1 MTEPGEG
8 DAGPGSAD
16 SGDRGPRLQ
25 AYLAACGLASRRACE
40 DIIRAGR
47 VLLDG
52 RVVTELGTRVPP
64 GARVEV
70 DGKPAN
76 PETRK
81 RYLALNKPAG
91 VLSAASDPHGRPV
104 AVDLL
109 KPEVTE
115 RVYNVGRLD
124 YDSEGLLLFTNDG
137 EFAGAVG
144 HPSGNIEKEYR
155 VRTDRPVPEGF
166 AKAFLRGIP
175 EGGQILRARS
185 VEAEDERTLRVTPI
199 EGRNR
204 EIRRALAAFGLAAVR
219 LVRVRVGPVTL
230 EGLRPG
236 AWRDLTEPE
245 KEALRNA
252 APDPASNPFNRSR
265 PS

>member
-1 MTEPGEG
+1 MTGTGEG
-8 DAGPGSAD
+8 AAKEAP
-16 SGDRGPRLQ
+16 GPRLQ
-25 AYLAACGLASRRACE
+25 AYLAACGIASRRACE

-47 VLLDG
+47 VSLDG
-52 RVVTELGTRVPP
+52 RVVTELGTRVSA

-70 DGKPAN
+70 DGRPVE
-76 PETRK
+76 PEARK

-109 KPEVTE
+109 KPEVPE

-124 YDSEGLLLFTNDG
+124 YESEGLLLFTNDG
-137 EFAGAVG
+137 DFAGAVG
-144 HPSGNIEKEYR
+144 HPSGDIEKEYR
-155 VRTDRPVPEGF
+155 IRTDRPIPESF
-166 AKAFLRGIP
+166 VKAFLRGIP

-185 VEAEDERTLRVTPI
+185 AEAEDERTLRVVLI

-204 EIRRALAAFGLAAVR
+204 EIRRALAVFGLSAVR
-219 LVRVRVGPVTL
+219 LTRVRVGPVTL
-230 EGLRPG
+230 EGLQPG
-236 AWRDLTEPE
+236 AWRDLTDPE
-245 KEALRNA
+245 KEALTA
-252 APDPASNPFNRSR
+252 VAKQKPAQRSR

>member
-1 MTEPGEG
+1 LTEPGEG
-8 DAGPGSAD
+8 AAGPA
-16 SGDRGPRLQ
+16 DRGPRLQ
-25 AYLAACGLASRRACE
+25 AYLAACGIASRRACE
-40 DIIRAGR
+40 DLIRAGR
-47 VLLDG
+47 VSLDG

-70 DGKPAN
+70 AGRPAN

-81 RYLALNKPAG
+81 RYLVLNKPAG
-91 VLSAASDPHGRPV
+91 ILSAASDPHGRPV
-104 AVDLL
+104 AVDLF
-109 KPEVTE
+109 KPEVSE

-137 EFAGAVG
+137 DFAGLVG

-155 VRTDRPVPEGF
+155 VRTDRTIPEGF

-185 VEAEDERTLRVTPI
+185 VDAEDERTLRVTLI

-219 LVRVRVGPVTL
+219 LVRVRIGPVTL

-236 AWRDLTEPE
+236 AWRDLTESE
-245 KEALRNA
+245 TEALRDSAQNTQA
-252 APDPASNPFNRSR
+252 RSR

>member
-1 MTEPGEG
+1 MTDPGEVT
-8 DAGPGSAD
+8 AGQD
-16 SGDRGPRLQ
+16 DRGPRLQ
-25 AYLAACGLASRRACE
+25 AYLAACGIASRRACE

-47 VLLDG
+47 VRLDG
-52 RVVTELGTRVPP
+52 RIVTELGTRVSP

-70 DGKPAN
+70 DGSPAN

-81 RYLALNKPAG
+81 RYLALYKPAG
-91 VLSAASDPHGRPV
+91 VLSAVSDPHGRPV

-109 KPEVTE
+109 KPDVTE

-137 EFAGAVG
+137 DFAGAVG

-185 VEAEDERTLRVTPI
+185 VESEDERTLRVVLI

-204 EIRRALAAFGLAAVR
+204 EIRRALEAFGLAAVR
-219 LVRVRVGPVTL
+219 LVRVRVGPVSL

-236 AWRDLTEPE
+236 AWRDLTESE
-245 KEALRNA
+245 TETLRGSAMNRQA
-252 APDPASNPFNRSR
+252 RSR